1 MSTYLPPKLKYI
13 ITTMETPRTPLLLPK
28 VNHYHDFLCIILLL
42 FKDKFS
48 MFEPY
53 VNGLI
58 KIYSSMTNFFHSVFY
73 LWDLSK
79 LIHVA

>member
-28 VNHYHDFLCIILLL
+28 VNHYHDFMYIILLL

-48 MFEPY
+48 NVWTLCKWNHTDILFY
-53 VNGLI
+53 D
-58 KIYSSMTNFFHSVFY
+58 FFHSVLY